1 MTEREKYL
9 SKELERLEAEN
20 ELLRKRMDTL
30 DSMYREQYARSERLS
45 RYCNDLEWLRE
56 YEAGR
61 MEQ

>member
-1 MTEREKYL
+1 MTE
-9 SKELERLEAEN
+9 KENLLYKEVSRLEAEN
-20 ELLRKRMDTL
+20 ELLRKRMETL

-61 MEQ
+61 MAQ